1 MKLEVTE
8 YERRAGVGLTD
19 SEARALQRTR
29 ALTVTPDTS
38 TVGAWEVR
46 ASQYVGIVSIDGV
59 EVRIAPKVPVD
70 RLLFL
75 LTFSRDERAWDAIS
89 ADLTEAD
96 DLLSS
101 VAFAFAHHAEI
112 ALAPGVLQGYVTVD
126 AALPSVRGRI
136 READQMRRRYGLG
149 VPVEVTF
156 DDFTVDIPENRWVRA
171 AARRLLRLH
180 DVKPSVARRL
190 RHLLHRLNDVNDLT
204 REDLAQDV
212 HFTRLNERYRPAVR
226 LSQLIVESG
235 SLEFDLGTVQ
245 ATTFLFDMNRIFE
258 EFVTATLARA
268 LEALAG
274 RVAAQERHLLDVEG
288 DVEIR
293 PDIVWRVASRYAAVI
308 DVKYKAAALAE
319 VPNADVYQ
327 ALAYSLAL
335 DVRPAYL
342 IYAAGNEPPVSRTIR
357 HSDLTV
363 ITETLDLKLA
373 PSDLLDAVD
382 ILARRIAVAASVQ
395 LPERVLA

>member
-1 MKLEVTE
+1 MKLQVTE

-19 SEARALQRTR
+19 SQARALQRTR
-29 ALTVTPDTS
+29 ALTVTPDMS
-38 TVGAWEVR
+38 TVGTWEVR
-46 ASQYVGIVSIDGV
+46 ASQYVGIVSTDGV
-59 EVRIAPKVPVD
+59 EVRIAPKVRVG

-75 LTFSRDERAWDAIS
+75 LTFSRDERPWDAIS
-89 ADLTEAD
+89 ADLAEAD

-112 ALAPGVLQGYVTVD
+112 ALAAGVLQGYVPID
-126 AALPSVRGRI
+126 ASIPAVRGRI
-136 READQMRRRYGLG
+136 READHMRRRYGLG

-156 DDFTVDIPENRWVRA
+156 DDFTIDIPENRWLRA

-180 DVKPSVARRL
+180 GVKPSVARRL
-190 RHLLHRLNDVNDLT
+190 RHLLHRLDDVNDLT
-204 REDLAQDV
+204 PEDLARDV

-245 ATTFLFDMNRIFE
+245 ATTFLFDMNQVFE
-258 EFVTATLARA
+258 DFVTATLTRA
-268 LEALAG
+268 LEARAG
-274 RVAAQERHLLDVEG
+274 RVAAQEPHFLDIEG
-288 DVEIR
+288 VLQII
-293 PDIVWRVASRYAAVI
+293 PDIVWRVANRCVAVI
-308 DVKYKAAALAE
+308 DVKYKATALAE

-342 IYAAGNEPPVSRTIR
+342 IYAASNEPPVSRRIR
-357 HSDLTV
+357 HSDLRV
-363 ITETLDLKLA
+363 VTETLDLQLA
-373 PSDLLDAVD
+373 PSELLDVVD
-382 ILARRIAVAASVQ
+382 ILARRIALAASV
-395 LPERVLA
+395 ERAARMVV